1 MAFDVNAESKCT
13 LKSESLILN
22 AYESSVNQL
31 YTLNKNGGIDLNKVK
46 YNDEFEKKIVK
57 SIFNNKKKYC
67 NFDYSSYSL
76 NNKVFGVIVLNYNN
90 LNDLKNDFKEVVKQK
105 GFSDKKVITTFKVS
119 KDDRSIYLFYGN
131 YMYLEEPSKTIN
143 AIY

>member
-1 MAFDVNAESKCT
+1 M
-13 LKSESLILN
+13 
-22 AYESSVNQL
+22 
-31 YTLNKNGGIDLNKVK
+31 
-46 YNDEFEKKIVK
+46 
-57 SIFNNKKKYC
+57 
-67 NFDYSSYSL
+67 
-76 NNKVFGVIVLNYNN
+76 NNKVFGVIVLNYNP
-90 LNDLKNDFKEVVKQK
+90 LKDLKNDFKEVVKQK